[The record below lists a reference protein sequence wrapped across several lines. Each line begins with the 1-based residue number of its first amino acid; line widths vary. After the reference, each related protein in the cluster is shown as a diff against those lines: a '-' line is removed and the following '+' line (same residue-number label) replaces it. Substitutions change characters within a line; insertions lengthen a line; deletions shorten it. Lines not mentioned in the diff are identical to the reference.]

1 MAVKPENQ
9 EREERL
15 ERIRSSLTSPE
26 KSGLCD
32 KETAVAF
39 NGNFQV
45 CVQSTND
52 EFQVSNSR
60 TSSLLSDSSSST
72 YEDSFRLYYYTRS
85 EIKRHDTERSAWIVA
100 GDDIYDVTDY
110 VEHHPGGKYSIMK
123 KIGGVVDCTQD
134 MMFHSK
140 SGQKYWKQF
149 LIGKVTKIPSKNGHP
164 VEKEW
169 WKFWEWMDCAWE
181 VFLRQIRG
189 VITAWSMWARGV
201 VWSACTG
208 IRLRLLFCW
217 YRGLRLAQR
226 KTTCSRNQM
235 IAGHGSHPWGLWDE
249 SASRKTLFVSFLE
262 SVDLCMETLEKLC
275 ISGQRGGHQLV
286 RMYAVW
292 RLRRPWINWTYCSS
306 TKCY

>member
-169 WKFWEWMDCAWE
+169 WKFWE
-181 VFLRQIRG
+181 
-189 VITAWSMWARGV
+189 
-201 VWSACTG
+201 
-208 IRLRLLFCW
+208 
-217 YRGLRLAQR
+217 
-226 KTTCSRNQM
+226 
-235 IAGHGSHPWGLWDE
+235 
-249 SASRKTLFVSFLE
+249 
-262 SVDLCMETLEKLC
+262 
-275 ISGQRGGHQLV
+275 
-286 RMYAVW
+286 
-292 RLRRPWINWTYCSS
+292 
-306 TKCY
+306 